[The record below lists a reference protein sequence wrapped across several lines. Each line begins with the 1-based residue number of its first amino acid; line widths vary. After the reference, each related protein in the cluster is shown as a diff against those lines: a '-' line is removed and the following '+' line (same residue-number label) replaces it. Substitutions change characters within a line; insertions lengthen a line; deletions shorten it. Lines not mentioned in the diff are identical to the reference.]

1 MAREGDEAG
10 DWFAIW
16 CDQELEL
23 VCQAVS
29 RANKILSDAPID
41 KGDVAQADKVARAAV
56 NMGRAIAQVKTLAE
70 ALCERRRRMARNT
83 EERMTDHRRD
93 QWDDATDDEL
103 EAELRARYE
112 TLRGIVEAKRAEWA
126 REDGVDEGRAAAPAV
141 AA

>member
-1 MAREGDEAG
+1 MAREGDEAS
-10 DWFAIW
+10 DWFALW
-16 CDQELEL
+16 CEQELEL

-29 RANKILSDAPID
+29 RANRVLSEATIE

-56 NMGRAIAQVKTLAE
+56 NMGRAIGQVKTLAE
-70 ALCERRRRMARNT
+70 ALMARKRRIAKDA

-112 TLRGIVEAKRAEWA
+112 TLQRIVEAKRAAWA
-126 REDGVDEGRAAAPAV
+126 VEDGVDAGRAEAAAV